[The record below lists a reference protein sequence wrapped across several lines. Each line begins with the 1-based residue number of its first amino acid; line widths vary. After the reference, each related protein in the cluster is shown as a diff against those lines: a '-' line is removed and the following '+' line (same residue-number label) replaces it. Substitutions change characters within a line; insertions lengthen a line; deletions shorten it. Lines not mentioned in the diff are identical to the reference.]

1 MQSRINSKSVFSFL
15 LITACLMP
23 LLAACTTQSQ
33 EGQDMRESH
42 SEDARSEEPLRN
54 LNPSPQKAYDIRI
67 LLRDPPGPFAE
78 IHAAA
83 QYDVANAGEC
93 GEPQPISGAIPRIS
107 TNEVVELRR
116 VSDTEFAG
124 RVYVD
129 QVLDEDYY
137 GRGVCRWE
145 FVEVRASF
153 RASDDPYATWFVV
166 KLPAEA
172 VEAGT
177 SEKLFYWNGYYPNA
191 EIDNYAEFGN
201 ESLDTVPASQRA
213 EFFEIELS
221 ADGARP

>member
-1 MQSRINSKSVFSFL
+1 MLWRIHFKSVMRSL
-15 LITACLMP
+15 LMTACSMP
-23 LLAACTTQSQ
+23 LLAACNTQNQ
-33 EGQDMRESH
+33 EGQEMRETH

-67 LLRDPPGPFAE
+67 TLKEPPGPFAKVD
-78 IHAAA
+78 AAA
-83 QYDVANAGEC
+83 QYDVANPGEC

-107 TNEVVELRR
+107 TNEVVKLER

-172 VEAGT
+172 VEAGS

-201 ESLDTVPASQRA
+201 ESLDAVPGSQRA
-213 EFFEIELS
+213 DFFEIELS